1 MLKKRGNII
10 GDEMI
15 NKLFI
20 DAGVG
25 NINSEAWDRKK
36 DFTIIGFEPC
46 INLYNNLRDTYPG
59 KLLNVV
65 VLDKDGEVDC
75 WESPK
80 YGVWLFRNK
89 DNIKGWKK
97 VKKKTIKLDSL
108 EWRNFNE
115 IHIWAD
121 IEGSELLM
129 LKGATEMLSSGKV
142 KWINL
147 EAREDIPAKGWCT
160 TSQVCEFLDKYGF
173 KRTNLQIKKRPR
185 DVIFLPKDK

>member
-1 MLKKRGNII
+1 M
-10 GDEMI
+10 ETPMI

-25 NINSEAWDRKK
+25 NVNSEAWGKEK
-36 DFTIIGFEPC
+36 GVVVIGFEPC
-46 INLYNNLRDTYPG
+46 TSLYNNLKDVYPG
-59 KLLNVV
+59 KLLNMV
-65 VLDKDGEVDC
+65 VLDKDGEINC

-80 YGVWLFRNK
+80 YGVWLFRDE
-89 DNIKGWKK
+89 DNIKENFKK

-108 EWRNFNE
+108 EWEDFDE

-147 EAREDIPAKGWCT
+147 EVREDIPAKGWCT
-160 TSQVCEFLDKYGF
+160 TSQVYEFLGKYGF
-173 KRTNLQIKKRPR
+173 KPSDFSVGKRHR
-185 DVIFLPKDK
+185 DVIFIPKEE